1 HVQQH
6 LGTQQFSRRAGQLP
20 PVDQADEMLESHL
33 HQVFDHQ
40 LGSLGIQAAEPAEL
54 TTESADNQAL
64 PTTATAE
71 ALATLLANPQTL
83 RGAIVL
89 NEIFTRPEH
98 RW

>member
-1 HVQQH
+1 
-6 LGTQQFSRRAGQLP
+6 LGS
-20 PVDQADEMLESHL
+20 
-33 HQVFDHQ
+33 